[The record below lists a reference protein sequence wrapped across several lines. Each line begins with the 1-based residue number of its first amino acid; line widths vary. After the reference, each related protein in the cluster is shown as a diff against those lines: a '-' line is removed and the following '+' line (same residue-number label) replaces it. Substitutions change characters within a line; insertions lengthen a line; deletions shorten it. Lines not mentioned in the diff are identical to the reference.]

1 MVFLMSMEWFEGNLI
16 GNHRFSHEKK
26 GFFPEHFPLNQ
37 SIDHGFSAEVA
48 FFDIFWGLKFETR
61 LCDGHGRAAQHHAR
75 HGTDFLHGLRGDFI
89 CPGADAT
96 SGHAGEG
103 GHFGGRMGDE
113 FDADS

>member
-1 MVFLMSMEWFEGNLI
+1 M
-16 GNHRFSHEKK
+16 KK
-26 GFFPEHFPLNQ
+26 GGFPVNLPLNQ

-48 FFDIFWGLKFETR
+48 FFGFETR

>member
-1 MVFLMSMEWFEGNLI
+1 MEWFEGNLI
-16 GNHRFSHEKK
+16 GNHRFSHEKN
-26 GFFPEHFPLNQ
+26 GFFPENFPLNQ

-103 GHFGGRMGDE
+103 SHFGGRMGDE